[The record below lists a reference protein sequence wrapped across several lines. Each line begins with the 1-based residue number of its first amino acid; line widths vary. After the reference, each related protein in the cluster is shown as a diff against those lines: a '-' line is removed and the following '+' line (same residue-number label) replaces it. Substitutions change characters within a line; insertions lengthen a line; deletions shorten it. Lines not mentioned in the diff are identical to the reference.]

1 MIHRTRFTIHVAT
14 PHLFVIARDGTLAY
28 QGAIDNQPNASL
40 ANTMSAH
47 NYVQAALAA
56 LKAGRPVEKFFSV
69 RRR

>member
-1 MIHRTRFTIHVAT
+1 
-14 PHLFVIARDGTLAY
+14 LFVIARDGTLAY